1 MTAVNLYGK
10 MYVNICTYKRRI
22 HGGKRGGSLIKTEQ
36 ISCGIVAKRIDVR
49 EIPLMALTCTM
60 PGCTLQ

>member
-1 MTAVNLYGK
+1 VFWVIGLAIIMVIIMSLYIMYIVVIVNPKCILK
-10 MYVNICTYKRRI
+10 
-22 HGGKRGGSLIKTEQ
+22 GGN
-36 ISCGIVAKRIDVR
+36 CGIVAKRIDVR